1 MTEKDIQRLIK
12 LIHCSPNDITIVAN
26 NEYDEYHINDII
38 WKTQTN
44 SEGIMTSEIVI
55 KIS

>member
-1 MTEKDIQRLIK
+1 MTKENIQRL
-12 LIHCSPNDITIVAN
+12 LDLMHCGPNDITIVAN
-26 NEYDEYHINDII
+26 NEYDEYHISDII